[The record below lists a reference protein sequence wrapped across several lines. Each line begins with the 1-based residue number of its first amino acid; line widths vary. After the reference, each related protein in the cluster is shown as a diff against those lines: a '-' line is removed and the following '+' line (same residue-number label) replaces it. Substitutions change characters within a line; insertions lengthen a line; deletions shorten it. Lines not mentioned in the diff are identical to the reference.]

1 MVERAKDGWLPTSAA
16 PTKHIG
22 GDARRGAGERRS
34 GRRGETR
41 RAAERHHHMAPRL
54 QMCLRA
60 SARAQ
65 GGGGDGW
72 RRRRLE
78 EEMGEGRDGFS
89 SGGRGVCLSPWRRR
103 RRTEETRC
111 RRALTRRRGALAVI
125 RPVTRGRPRSPSSS
139 ERMRMKRLLFWSRRA
154 RGFLS
159 QPTNQQ
165 PASESASRPGQV
177 DLKEQL
183 YLKTCARLCV
193 CACVCTRLGQCVC
206 VCARACAWLRVFVFN
221 RSL

>member
-1 MVERAKDGWLPTSAA
+1 
-16 PTKHIG
+16 
-22 GDARRGAGERRS
+22 
-34 GRRGETR
+34 
-41 RAAERHHHMAPRL
+41 
-54 QMCLRA
+54 
-60 SARAQ
+60 
-65 GGGGDGW
+65 
-72 RRRRLE
+72 
-78 EEMGEGRDGFS
+78 MGEGRDGFS

-125 RPVTRGRPRSPSSS
+125 RPVTRGRLRSPSSS

-183 YLKTCARLCV
+183 NLKTCARLCV
-193 CACVCTRLGQCVC
+193 CACVCARAWVSVCACVRVRAHGCVC
-206 VCARACAWLRVFVFN
+206 LFSIVLYKNILSGSILLRLN
-221 RSL
+221 KMPSKANDDNKRLRGWR